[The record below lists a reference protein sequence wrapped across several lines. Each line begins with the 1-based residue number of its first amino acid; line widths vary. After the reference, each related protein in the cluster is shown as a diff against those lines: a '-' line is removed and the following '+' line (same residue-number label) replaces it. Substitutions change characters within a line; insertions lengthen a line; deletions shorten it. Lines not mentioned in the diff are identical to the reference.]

1 MFVGYL
7 QTINFINHF
16 IRMKAL
22 SEQEALKVN
31 SIGSLKGTIT
41 AGYDELIKIL
51 GEPTFEGGPET
62 KINYEWAVNYKGDY
76 FYIYDWK
83 VAPEWAK
90 AKNEY
95 EWHVGG
101 EHNAS
106 EFIFALHLRVQL
118 LRANKGFEES
128 SKGLR
133 APDVTEDERSIHKMH
148 RTKALDRIN
157 SLEEQLERLLLV

>member
-7 QTINFINHF
+7 QTINLINYF

-22 SEQEALKVN
+22 SEQEALKIG

-41 AGYDELIKIL
+41 AGYDELIYIL

-90 AKNEY
+90 SQPEY
-95 EWHVGG
+95 EWNVGG
-101 EHNAS
+101 ENNAS
-106 EFIFALHLRVQL
+106 EFIFALHLRIQL
-118 LRANKGFEES
+118 LRANKALQVSIEC
-128 SKGLR
+128 LR
-133 APDVTEDERSIHKMH
+133 APDATEGERAVHKVGKH
-148 RTKALDRIN
+148 KALDSIN
-157 SLEEQLERLLLV
+157 SLQEQLDNLLLA